1 MAFEYHTYIID
12 QMGGKMKGFKSKV
25 YWFDDIKSNISEN
38 KQSNDDI
45 ALYNKNE
52 VPIKDKINN
61 EKSNCTNS
69 NDSLYCWTASSR
81 VSDAR
86 SSGEK

>member
-12 QMGGKMKGFKSKV
+12 QMGGKMKGFESKV

-45 ALYNKNE
+45 PLYNKNE
-52 VPIKDKINN
+52 VPMYKIKDKFN
-61 EKSNCTNS
+61 K
-69 NDSLYCWTASSR
+69 
-81 VSDAR
+81 
-86 SSGEK
+86 